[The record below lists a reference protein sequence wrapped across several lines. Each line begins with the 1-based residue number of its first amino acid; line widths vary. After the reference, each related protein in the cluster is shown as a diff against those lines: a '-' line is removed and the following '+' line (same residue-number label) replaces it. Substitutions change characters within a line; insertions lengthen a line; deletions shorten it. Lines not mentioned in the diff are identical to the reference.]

1 MIFDVF
7 QADGDPHFVVEFP
20 LSKLNV
26 CFNINGE
33 PGHVL
38 RLVSDHRHSGEKH
51 TRAHTDAAY
60 HTNTGT
66 HACIRTHKHTSTHM
80 YRDIPK
86 THFLPLQLRV
96 LRLSGVTVNGKL
108 ISAPPPPGSH
118 KHHRT
123 YFGSVSIVA
132 DRPPRRAYIEVTP
145 RKVIVDGRDRLV
157 LPCHATAAVDS
168 GYLSVAVVGGA
179 NVTVTLADINVSF
192 VVLLHRYKNPAPYQR
207 DHLGFYIA
215 QSKGLSPHTHG
226 LLGKSRGHHQ
236 DLVGSTIVC
245 PVVNT
250 SRDHHGG
257 RSRER
262 Q

>member
-1 MIFDVF
+1 M
-7 QADGDPHFVVEFP
+7 QAHIHTYVQT
-20 LSKLNV
+20 
-26 CFNINGE
+26 
-33 PGHVL
+33 HT
-38 RLVSDHRHSGEKH
+38 KH
-51 TRAHTDAAY
+51 TH
-60 HTNTGT
+60 
-66 HACIRTHKHTSTHM
+66 S
-80 YRDIPK
+80 
-86 THFLPLQLRV
+86 LSLQLCV
-96 LRLSGVTVNGKL
+96 HLCLLPLSGVTVNGKL

-123 YFGSVSIVA
+123 YFGGVSIVA

-192 VVLLHRYKNPAPYQR
+192 VVLLHNYKNPAPYQR

-226 LLGKSRGHHQ
+226 LLGKSTGDQQ
-236 DLVGSTIVC
+236 DLVETTTVSSKK
-245 PVVNT
+245 NT
-250 SRDHHGG
+250 R
-257 RSRER
+257 RNLKVA

>member
-1 MIFDVF
+1 MSCAWCQTTATQVGHTHIPHTTQT
-7 QADGDPHFVVEFP
+7 QAHM
-20 LSKLNV
+20 
-26 CFNINGE
+26 
-33 PGHVL
+33 HAYT
-38 RLVSDHRHSGEKH
+38 H
-51 TRAHTDAAY
+51 TT
-60 HTNTGT
+60 
-66 HACIRTHKHTSTHM
+66 HTSTPM
-80 YRDIPK
+80 YRHIPN
-86 THFLPLQLRV
+86 THTHSLSLQLCV
-96 LRLSGVTVNGKL
+96 HLCLLPLSGVTVNGKL

-123 YFGSVSIVA
+123 YFGSVTIVA

-215 QSKGLSPHTHG
+215 QSKGLSPNTHG
-226 LLGKSRGHHQ
+226 LLGKTRGDHQ
-236 DLVGSTIVC
+236 DWEGMITGC
-245 PVVNT
+245 PVKT
-250 SRDHHGG
+250 ASRN
-257 RSRER
+257 EKVV

>member
-1 MIFDVF
+1 M
-7 QADGDPHFVVEFP
+7 VEFP

-33 PGHVL
+33 PGHIL
-38 RLVSDHRHSGEKH
+38 RLVSDHRHSGETH
-51 TRAHTDAAY
+51 
-60 HTNTGT
+60 T
-66 HACIRTHKHTSTHM
+66 HAHCIPQSRRHPSMHTH
-80 YRDIPK
+80 IPN
-86 THFLPLQLRV
+86 TQSLSLQLCV
-96 LRLSGVTVNGKL
+96 HLGLVPLSGVTVNGRL

-157 LPCHATAAVDS
+157 LPCHATASVDS
-168 GYLSVAVVGGA
+168 GHLSVAVVGGV
-179 NVTVTLADINVSF
+179 NVTVTLVDVNISF

-215 QSKGLSPHTHG
+215 QSKGLSPQTHG
-226 LLGKSRGHHQ
+226 LLGK
-236 DLVGSTIVC
+236 
-245 PVVNT
+245 
-250 SRDHHGG
+250 
-257 RSRER
+257 
-262 Q
+262 